1 MVALSVRM
9 TDSERKLRSA
19 FTEALAMGADAN
31 FEALEYRTSKGWDSV
46 AHMQLV
52 AAIETVF
59 DIMLEAEDVLGMSS
73 YPRAREIVAKYG
85 VAF

>member
-1 MVALSVRM
+1 MVALAIRM
-9 TDSERKLRSA
+9 TGNEQKLRSA
-19 FTEALAMGADAN
+19 FTEALGPGADTN
-31 FEALEYRTSKGWDSV
+31 FEALEYRVTQGWDSV

-52 AAIETVF
+52 AAIETAF

-73 YPRAREIVAKYG
+73 YPKAREIVAKYG